1 MKLLLLAVASALLRS
16 PVGKSPYSPGVF
28 TYEHGGEDWKAGRCS
43 SREKQSPIAFEKADE
58 ALPVA
63 GSFLYRYH
71 ELTSPI
77 ELYASTTSLV
87 AELAGLGVGGLTLD
101 DEYYHLMNIKFKV
114 SGEHPIS
121 GIRFPAEI
129 HLVHK
134 HAISDKMLIV
144 ALPTTSPSGPQL
156 GVGNATNGTNGTNG
170 SNATPVVLA
179 PFEVVPTLTSLDGDY
194 NLARFLTRPAPVPN
208 TKVDVPLDILT
219 PLDLG
224 LWMEGTFWR
233 YGGSLTAPPCGLGVS
248 WLVRQ
253 QPLQASD
260 AQVEALAQ
268 ALLAATFNFG
278 NARNPMPRNSR
289 PVSVWKA
296 EKDPDDYTV
305 VAVDPARY
313 AYRSERNIA
322 TRAKTEG
329 ALKDLKATVDY
340 LRNLDSRLSRGAAAH
355 SAVLHGKEPPLP
367 PGAED
372 VSVPVG
378 EWKAHVDPIRDHIIG
393 AVAAA
398 AGMTVPPLVAATTA
412 APLLTTAAP
421 VATTAAPLAPAPAG
435 NATNA
440 SGANGTNGTNGTA
453 LFLRSRSMRRAAA
466 PAPARPLWRAWLEL
480 FS

>member
-1 MKLLLLAVASALLRS
+1 MMQPLLLALATAVLRS
-16 PVGKSPYSPGVF
+16 PVGKSPYTPGVF
-28 TYEHGGEDWKAGRCS
+28 TYEHGGEDWTAGRCS

-71 ELTSPI
+71 ELASPI
-77 ELYASTTSLV
+77 DLYASTTSLV

-129 HLVHK
+129 QLVHK
-134 HAISDKMLIV
+134 HAITDKMLIV
-144 ALPTTSPSGPQL
+144 AIPTTHPSGPQL
-156 GVGNATNGTNGTNG
+156 AVNNTNGTNGTNG

-179 PFEVVPTLTSLDGDY
+179 PFEVVPTLAALDGDY
-194 NLARFLTRPAPVPN
+194 NLARFLTKPAPVPN
-208 TKVDVPLDILT
+208 TKVPVPLDVLT

-224 LWMEGTFWR
+224 RWMEGTFWR
-233 YGGSLTAPPCGLGVS
+233 YGGSLTAPPCGLGVF

-260 AQVEALAQ
+260 AQVAALTQ
-268 ALLAATFNFG
+268 ALMSFTFNYG

-289 PVSVWKA
+289 PVSVYKA
-296 EKDPDDYTV
+296 ERDPDDYTV

-313 AYRSERNIA
+313 AYKSKRNIA
-322 TRAKTEG
+322 TRDKTAG

-340 LRNLDSRLSRGAAAH
+340 LRSLDNRLDRAAVAH

-372 VSVPVG
+372 ISVPVG

-398 AGMTVPPLVAATTA
+398 AGMTVPPPTLPPTTAAPVPTTAAAITTA
-412 APLLTTAAP
+412 APLLTT
-421 VATTAAPLAPAPAG
+421 PAPMASMG
-435 NATNA
+435 NGTNAT
-440 SGANGTNGTNGTA
+440 GANGTNGTNGTA
-453 LFLRSRSMRRAAA
+453 LFLALRRS
-466 PAPARPLWRAWLEL
+466 ARPSWFAWL
-480 FS
+480 

>member
-1 MKLLLLAVASALLRS
+1 
-16 PVGKSPYSPGVF
+16 
-28 TYEHGGEDWKAGRCS
+28 
-43 SREKQSPIAFEKADE
+43 
-58 ALPVA
+58 
-63 GSFLYRYH
+63 
-71 ELTSPI
+71 
-77 ELYASTTSLV
+77 
-87 AELAGLGVGGLTLD
+87 
-101 DEYYHLMNIKFKV
+101 MNIKFKV

-144 ALPTTSPSGPQL
+144 ALPTTSPSGPQV
-156 GVGNATNGTNGTNG
+156 GGNATNGTNGTNG
-170 SNATPVVLA
+170 SNATPVVLV
-179 PFEVVPTLTSLDGDY
+179 PFEVVPTLSTLDGDY
-194 NLARFLTRPAPVPN
+194 NLARFLSRPAPVPN
-208 TKVDVPLDILT
+208 TKVPVNLDILT

-224 LWMEGTFWR
+224 QWMEGTYWR

-253 QPLQASD
+253 QPLMASD

-268 ALLAATFNFG
+268 AMLSATPFG

-305 VAVDPARY
+305 VSVDPARY

-322 TRAKTEG
+322 TRAKTDG

-340 LRNLDSRLSRGAAAH
+340 LRSLDTRLGRAAAAH

-372 VSVPVG
+372 ISVPVG

-398 AGMTVPPLVAATTA
+398 AGMTAPPPTMPPTTAAPVPTTAAAITTA
-412 APLLTTAAP
+412 APLLTT
-421 VATTAAPLAPAPAG
+421 PAPNASMG
-435 NATNA
+435 NGTNAT
-440 SGANGTNGTNGTA
+440 GANGTNGTNGTA
-453 LFLRSRSMRRAAA
+453 LFLALRRS
-466 PAPARPLWRAWLEL
+466 ARPSWFAWL
-480 FS
+480 